1 VGARSYTVIGLGA
14 IGGFYGARLA
24 AAGHPVRFVTR
35 SGVDEVRASGLH
47 VESPL
52 GDVSLADVDVHDTDA
67 ARRGEVDASDV
78 VVVSVKTTDTA
89 DALTLLPALV
99 HERSTIVV
107 MQNGLGVEEPI
118 ADAVPDHE
126 VVGAMC
132 FICSN
137 RVAPGH
143 IRHLDYGRVTLAH
156 HRRDGGPAGSTPE
169 VEAVVDDLAAAG
181 VTAAALDHLAA
192 ARWHKLVWN
201 VPYNGLSVV
210 LDAGTDELMADRS
223 TRRLVED
230 IMWEVVA
237 GSAACGAPIE
247 SEFVGQM
254 LDDTDNMS
262 PYATSMKL
270 DYEAGRPLELDAI
283 YDAPIRAA
291 AASGCRMVRTAAL
304 HDQLR
309 FLDARSRAVRVPA
322 GAGRGTSRATPS

>member
-35 SGVDEVRASGLH
+35 SDVDAVRDGGLR

-52 GDVSLADVDVHDTDA
+52 GDVALADVEVHDTEA
-67 ARRGEVDASDV
+67 ARRGEVEPSDV
-78 VVVSVKTTDTA
+78 VVVAVKTTDTA
-89 DALTLLPALV
+89 DVLALLPALV
-99 HERSTIVV
+99 HDGSTIVA
-107 MQNGLGVEEPI
+107 MQNGLGVEGPI
-118 ADAVPDHE
+118 ADAVPEHE

-137 RVAPGH
+137 RVGPGR
-143 IRHLDYGRVTLAH
+143 IRHLDYGRVTVAH
-156 HRRDGGPAGSTPE
+156 HRRDGAAAGLTDE
-169 VEAVVDDLAAAG
+169 VRAVVDDLAGAG
-181 VTAAALDHLAA
+181 IATVAIDDLAA
-192 ARWHKLVWN
+192 ARWRKLVWN

-210 LDAGTDELMADRS
+210 LDAGTDELMADPG
-223 TRRLVED
+223 TRRLVEQ

-237 GSAACGAPIE
+237 GSTACGTPVDD
-247 SEFVGQM
+247 SFVAEM
-254 LDDTDNMS
+254 LDDTDKMS

-270 DYEAGRPLELDAI
+270 DHEAGRPLELDAI

-291 AASGCRMVRTAAL
+291 AAAGYEMVRTAAL

-309 FLDARSRAVRVPA
+309 FLDARSRRITPA
-322 GAGRGTSRATPS
+322 GAARGTSRATPS